1 MKVFDAHSDIWSD
14 VTAHRLAGGTSV
26 LRRRHMDRLAKGGV
40 EGSIFVI
47 WVDPPY
53 DAAPMART
61 RDIMAAVRAELG
73 EDGAVTVVH
82 TYEEMMAARDAGK
95 FYVFIGIEGL
105 DAIGEDLERIDWYYE
120 FGARHAGLTWNEAN
134 ALATGVNGD
143 PGRGLTGA
151 GRAAVR
157 KIQEKHML
165 LDMSHINE
173 RSFWDVV
180 DTAAAPIA
188 ATHSNCRALCDVP
201 RNLTDEQLRAIR
213 DLKGVVGLN
222 AFNGF
227 VDLDPARQ
235 DVEHLARHAAHMVD
249 VMGIEHVGCGFDFFE
264 FLGQDAM
271 GSMTDVS
278 PSTAGLADSSQV
290 PNLFACFERMG
301 MTSAEMEKIAFG
313 NFHSLIRR
321 VVG

>member
-14 VTAHRLAGGTSV
+14 VTAHRLAGGTS
-26 LRRRHMDRLAKGGV
+26 
-40 EGSIFVI
+40 GSIFVI

-105 DAIGEDLERIDWYYE
+105 AAIGEDLERIDWYYE

-143 PGRGLTGA
+143 
-151 GRAAVR
+151 
-157 KIQEKHML
+157 
-165 LDMSHINE
+165 
-173 RSFWDVV
+173 
-180 DTAAAPIA
+180 
-188 ATHSNCRALCDVP
+188 THSNCRALCDVP

-321 VVG
+321 VIG

>member
-105 DAIGEDLERIDWYYE
+105 AAIGEDLERIDWYYE

-213 DLKGVVGLN
+213 DLKG
-222 AFNGF
+222 F

-321 VVG
+321 VIG